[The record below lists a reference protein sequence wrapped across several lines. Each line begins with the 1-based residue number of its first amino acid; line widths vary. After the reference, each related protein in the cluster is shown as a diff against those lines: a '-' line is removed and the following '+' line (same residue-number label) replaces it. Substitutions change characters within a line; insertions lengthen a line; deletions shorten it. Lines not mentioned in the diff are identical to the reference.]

1 MKWGAMPK
9 SAPKSRKLTQPNYRS
24 FKLSKRISQ
33 PKPKLLSSFKLLI
46 VSFKTLWQNK
56 RIFGSILLLYFIL
69 TLLFV
74 MFQGQLSSTGLTAN
88 ETTNNSAQAL
98 LFVLFSLVIIWTLR
112 QTSGQKKTKR
122 IKLSDS
128 FYSSMYPLVPF
139 MLVLLVIGLQLIPLS
154 IANFLYTVLFAE
166 GLATTPLEQV
176 LWALLLIGLSIL
188 SLYMISSSIF
198 SLYIVTLPN
207 VRPMQALRSARDLVR
222 FRRWAIIVKFLFLMA
237 FCLILGAILI
247 VPVAMT
253 WPGAAAWEV
262 TILGL
267 VALVFVHSYLY
278 HLYRELL

>member
-9 SAPKSRKLTQPNYRS
+9 SAQKSRKLTQPNYRS

-56 RIFGSILLLYFIL
+56 RIFGSILLLYLIL

-112 QTSGQKKTKR
+112 QTSGQKAKR

-139 MLVLLVIGLQLIPLS
+139 MLVILVIGLQLIPLS

-166 GLATTPLEQV
+166 GLATTLLEQV

-207 VRPMQALRSARDLVR
+207 VRPLQALRSARDLVR
-222 FRRWAIIVKFLFLMA
+222 FRRWAIIVKFLFLMT
-237 FCLILGAILI
+237 FCLIVGALLI
-247 VPVAMT
+247 VPVAMF
-253 WPGAAAWEV
+253 WPDVAAWEV